1 MSYNIHLLAV
11 TRQYRFI
18 VTFWRRSKKTYEQ
31 LLWFISPLLAK
42 RGAQGRERCRERQSF
57 GWNRCIHKAVESIPK
72 DKLANELLLFVPWL
86 WGWFFLVESEA
97 IQLQGMGEKIGAH
110 PKPSEQQLLWTPVPH
125 PSVRWIKQLHLSC
138 RSFATRAGEGS
149 QCLLLLQSQP
159 GRAREAPPGSCLPCI
174 SSLVSYSSCHHQKP
188 FIRGRCLWRKIHP
201 CCHFLIS
208 YLFLIHSGGL
218 FHGYKHTGCWFICS

>member
-1 MSYNIHLLAV
+1 MNNCCGSLALYWQNV
-11 TRQYRFI
+11 VLRA
-18 VTFWRRSKKTYEQ
+18 V
-31 LLWFISPLLAK
+31 
-42 RGAQGRERCRERQSF
+42 RGAG
-57 GWNRCIHKAVESIPK
+57 K
-72 DKLANELLLFVPWL
+72 DNPLAEIVAFTRLWRAFPRTSLQMSCCFLFPDCEV
-86 WGWFFLVESEA
+86 GFFLVKSEA

-138 RSFATRAGEGS
+138 RSFAIRAGEGS

-188 FIRGRCLWRKIHP
+188 FIRGRCL
-201 CCHFLIS
+201 
-208 YLFLIHSGGL
+208 
-218 FHGYKHTGCWFICS
+218 